1 MPQHLELEPARTQE
15 KSTDE
20 VVDKQE
26 CFVPETKK
34 LTLLRKEAVTVASN
48 AAEKSVRTEN

>member
-1 MPQHLELEPARTQE
+1 MPQHLELGDSKDTG

-20 VVDKQE
+20 LVDKQE

-34 LTLLRKEAVTVASN
+34 LTPLRKEAVTVASN